1 MLNAKYLWTNDRNQ
15 FCQYVQYSQ
24 TLNDVHP
31 HVLTQYLP
39 KELPFQRIT
48 NKKILQHLNAYL
60 QKKLDVLEFP
70 IKNLESP
77 LREWLLLPLQTLLG
91 LQRLLGALFF
101 AEAIK
106 KVVMKRQHEQL
117 TSLLGTMIYECILK
131 RASLFMPLLPCN
143 ITPKFSQPDL
153 FANILEAGHF
163 FQEYCLCNS
172 SKPLLK
178 RFTLKFNPTLTWNF
192 EHRTNPIEQMKLISL
207 CNLLINKEL
216 KQ

>member
-1 MLNAKYLWTNDRNQ
+1 MFNAKYLWTNDRNQ

-31 HVLTQYLP
+31 HALTQYLP
-39 KELPFQRIT
+39 QEFPFQRIT
-48 NKKILQHLNAYL
+48 NKKILQHLNAHL
-60 QKKLDVLEFP
+60 RKKLDVLEFP
-70 IKNLESP
+70 LKNLESP
-77 LREWLLLPLQTLLG
+77 LRKWLLLPLQTLLD
-91 LQRLLGALFF
+91 LQHLLGALFF
-101 AEAIK
+101 AETIK

-117 TSLLGTMIYECILK
+117 TSLLGTTIYECILK

-143 ITPKFSQPDL
+143 ITPKFSKPDL
-153 FANILEAGHF
+153 SANIIEAGQF

-172 SKPLLK
+172 SEPLLK

-192 EHRTNPIEQMKLISL
+192 EHRTDPTEQMKLISL

-216 KQ
+216 K